1 MLIGGVARA
10 RTWAEPSRNPAK
22 GKTTMVYASK
32 DEDKGLLNL
41 IQGAETALL
50 RGRGKRSDDVEAAVG
65 IFLELLRGFER
76 LDVPE
81 PCVTV
86 FGSARILEGD
96 PAYETAR
103 SMGAAL
109 ARAGFTVM
117 TGGGP
122 GLMEAANRGAKSAGG
137 YSVGCNIRLP
147 SEQKP
152 NDYLDD
158 FVEFE
163 HFFIRKLMLIKYSS
177 AFVILPGGYGTLDE
191 AFEVATLIQTGKL
204 ERFPIV
210 VMDSD
215 FYRPFEYLLRG
226 RMSESRLID
235 GERLDIVLLTDDPDA
250 GVEWIKS
257 HMRDA

>member
-1 MLIGGVARA
+1 
-10 RTWAEPSRNPAK
+10 
-22 GKTTMVYASK
+22 MVYASK

-86 FGSARILEGD
+86 FGSARIPEGD

-122 GLMEAANRGAKSAGG
+122 GLMEAANRGANRRAPK
-137 YSVGCNIRLP
+137 
-147 SEQKP
+147 
-152 NDYLDD
+152 
-158 FVEFE
+158 
-163 HFFIRKLMLIKYSS
+163 
-177 AFVILPGGYGTLDE
+177 
-191 AFEVATLIQTGKL
+191 
-204 ERFPIV
+204 
-210 VMDSD
+210 
-215 FYRPFEYLLRG
+215 
-226 RMSESRLID
+226 
-235 GERLDIVLLTDDPDA
+235 
-250 GVEWIKS
+250 
-257 HMRDA
+257 

>member
-1 MLIGGVARA
+1 MADAPKPENRALLGLI
-10 RTWAEPSRNPAK
+10 E
-22 GKTTMVYASK
+22 
-32 DEDKGLLNL
+32 
-41 IQGAETALL
+41 GAETALL
-50 RGRGKRSDDVEAAVG
+50 QGRGKRSDDVEAAVG
-65 IFLELLRGFER
+65 MFLELRRGFER
-76 LDVPE
+76 LNIPG

-86 FGSARILEGD
+86 FGSARIPEGD
-96 PAYETAR
+96 PAYQKAQA
-103 SMGAAL
+103 MGAAL
-109 ARAGFTVM
+109 AKAGFAVM

-122 GLMEAANRGAKSAGG
+122 GLMEAANRGAKSEGG

-147 SEQKP
+147 SEQEP
-152 NDYLDD
+152 NSYLDD

-210 VMDSD
+210 VMDRD
-215 FYRPFEYLLRG
+215 FYGPFEDLLRG

-235 GERLDIVLLTDDPDA
+235 EERLDIVLLTDDPDA

-257 HMRDA
+257 HMREL

>member
-1 MLIGGVARA
+1 M
-10 RTWAEPSRNPAK
+10 
-22 GKTTMVYASK
+22 
-32 DEDKGLLNL
+32 LNL
-41 IQGAETALL
+41 IEGAEAALL

-86 FGSARILEGD
+86 FGSARVLEDD
-96 PAYETAR
+96 PAYAIAQ
-103 SMGAAL
+103 SMGRAL
-109 ARAGFTVM
+109 AKAGFTVM

-122 GLMEAANRGAKSAGG
+122 GLMEAANRGAKLAGG
-137 YSVGCNIRLP
+137 YSLGCNIRLP
-147 SEQKP
+147 TEQIP
-152 NDYLDD
+152 NEYLDD

-210 VMDSD
+210 VMDRE
-215 FYRPFEYLLRG
+215 FYEPFESLLRG
-226 RMSESRLID
+226 RMSENRLID
-235 GERLDIVLLTDDPDA
+235 AERLDIVLLTDDPDA
-250 GVEWIKS
+250 GFEWNKS
-257 HMRDA
+257 YLEDT

>member
-1 MLIGGVARA
+1 
-10 RTWAEPSRNPAK
+10 
-22 GKTTMVYASK
+22 MVDANK
-32 DEDKGLLNL
+32 DENKALLNL
-41 IQGAETALL
+41 IEGAEAALL
-50 RGRGKRSDDVEAAVG
+50 RGRRKRSEDVEAAVG

-86 FGSARILEGD
+86 FGSARVSEDD
-96 PAYETAR
+96 PAYATAQ

-109 ARAGFTVM
+109 AKAGFTVM

-122 GLMEAANRGAKSAGG
+122 GLMEAANRGAKLAGG
-137 YSVGCNIRLP
+137 YSLGCNIRLP
-147 SEQKP
+147 TEQIP
-152 NDYLDD
+152 NEYLDD

-163 HFFIRKLMLIKYSS
+163 HFFIRKLMMIKYSS

-210 VMDSD
+210 VMDRE
-215 FYRPFEYLLRG
+215 FYEPFENLLHG
-226 RMSESRLID
+226 RMSENRLID
-235 GERLDIVLLTDDPDA
+235 AERLDIVLLTDDPDA

-257 HMRDA
+257 HLEDT